1 MSQSSPP
8 DEITLPRGWVHA
20 AGHNFLPR
28 NWSPRITSP
37 FSTRHSVFS
46 TASTTCQHPPSFFS
60 STYLP
65 SPFHPRKESQC
76 QCCALFPPPRSSLSL
91 SRIVDISSSLF
102 FSSPSFG
109 RIMTENRRKMR
120 RRESWRR
127 ERVFPTRGA
136 ESLESRAHGC
146 PRKSLFFSSRRRE
159 MRARARGIRKGSIG
173 SFFFFFFLIVSAS
186 EPERSTLLLG
196 NSSSS
201 VAEISINHYVIHPR
215 LILDEEEL

>member
-146 PRKSLFFSSRRRE
+146 PRKSLFFSSRRR
-159 MRARARGIRKGSIG
+159 ARNTQRVDRVVL
-173 SFFFFFFLIVSAS
+173 FFLLFNCLGERTGKINRCCLEILPQVSQ
-186 EPERSTLLLG
+186 RS
-196 NSSSS
+196 
-201 VAEISINHYVIHPR
+201 R
-215 LILDEEEL
+215 LIIT

>member
-1 MSQSSPP
+1 MKLRYPEDGYTRPAIIFFRAIGRLALRPRSQPAIPSSPRP
-8 DEITLPRGWVHA
+8 TP
-20 AGHNFLPR
+20 P
-28 NWSPRITSP
+28 
-37 FSTRHSVFS
+37 
-46 TASTTCQHPPSFFS
+46 ASILPPSSLPPIF
-60 STYLP
+60 LP
-65 SPFHPRKESQC
+65 SPKGKSMSMLCSLSTPSF
-76 QCCALFPPPRSSLSL
+76 LSLSL
-91 SRIVDISSSLF
+91 ADRRHF
-102 FSSPSFG
+102 FQLIFFLPLLVPSFG

-201 VAEISINHYVIHPR
+201 VAEISINHYVIHPE

>member
-146 PRKSLFFSSRRRE
+146 PRKSLFFSSRRR
-159 MRARARGIRKGSIG
+159 ARNTQRVDRVVL
-173 SFFFFFFLIVSAS
+173 FFLLFNCLG
-186 EPERSTLLLG
+186 ERTG
-196 NSSSS
+196 KIN
-201 VAEISINHYVIHPR
+201 VAAWKFFLKCR
-215 LILDEEEL
+215 RDLD